1 MKNGFTLIEI
11 LVVVIIF
18 ATVGLLSTRAILLS
32 VQGSKKGSS
41 SVTVRENLNYSFSVI
56 ERLVRNANKIIS
68 CISSPPTITY
78 LDEKDVSTTFTCV
91 TSGSDKYIASGS
103 ARLTSSEVV
112 ITSCDIVCDLTSV
125 PPSVTIDVTAKDVI
139 TLSTKESAQISISSK
154 ILLRTY

>member
-1 MKNGFTLIEI
+1 MKNGFTLIET
-11 LVVVIIF
+11 LAAVVIF
-18 ATVGLLSTRAILLS
+18 AAIGILSTRVIMLS

-41 SVTVRENLNYSFSVI
+41 SVTVRENLNYSLSVI
-56 ERLVRNANKIIS
+56 ERLLRNANKITS

-78 LDEKDVSTTFTCV
+78 LDGKDVSTTFTCV
-91 TSGSDKYIASGS
+91 TLGSDKYIASGS

-125 PPSVTIDVTAKDVI
+125 PPSVTIDVTAKDAG

>member
-125 PPSVTIDVTAKDVI
+125 PPSVTIDVTAKDVS